1 MVFLILFFHLVGQRL
16 HAKEKTILFSTP
28 GEGFPPYS
36 MEIGYIVTSKT
47 SSIETLEAFME
58 QPSYFDLVI
67 SDMKM
72 PNLTDLQL
80 SDRLLAI
87 RPDIPI
93 ILCTGFSDMI
103 DQKKVKSLGI
113 KEILMKPLT
122 YNQFAVAIR
131 KALDGKGEPI
141 LGR

>member
-1 MVFLILFFHLVGQRL
+1 
-16 HAKEKTILFSTP
+16 
-28 GEGFPPYS
+28 
-36 MEIGYIVTSKT
+36 
-47 SSIETLEAFME
+47 ME